1 MAQIYISIGSNI
13 DRERHV
19 RLGLDELHRRFGPLT
34 VSRVFESEAVG
45 FDGDDFYNLVVGATT
60 GCSIGEV
67 VATLKAIEALA
78 GRDPRS
84 KGFSSRTLDLDLLC
98 YDQRVCEAPV
108 DLPRPEILKNAF
120 VLWPLSDIA
129 PEEMHPL
136 AGQTYRQLWR
146 SFDQNSQALEPVR
159 FDWHAPEPNP

>member
-45 FDGDDFYNLVVGATT
+45 FDGDDFYNLVVGVET
-60 GCSIGEV
+60 GRNVEEV
-67 VATLKAIEALA
+67 VAELKAIEAHA

-84 KGFSSRTLDLDLLC
+84 KGFSSRTLDLDLLS
-98 YDQRVCEAPV
+98 YDDLICEAPV

-129 PEEMHPL
+129 PDHIHPL
-136 AGQTYRQLWR
+136 AGQTYRELWR
-146 SFDQNSQALEPVR
+146 GFDQNSQALEPIV
-159 FDWHAPEPNP
+159 FDWQAPERSS